1 MNIKQFITDHKK
13 DIIRYGVIAGA
24 VATGGVALAVIAAK
38 KKSEQGAVEGELDL
52 HVETSTEEQA
62 D

>member
-1 MNIKQFITDHKK
+1 MNVKQFIMDHKK
-13 DIIRYGVIAGA
+13 DIIRYSIIAGA

-38 KKSEQGAVEGELDL
+38 KKSEQGQEEFDL